1 MDWLGY
7 KITTEGNGNYS
18 VKHVAEGD
26 EKKPYVSLA
35 TFYQCGQKDYPN
47 LKVGRPTED
56 ICEQCYIFSNGLK
69 YLANHTTNST
79 ALLHINSTAN
89 DSLFYQ

>member
-1 MDWLGY
+1 MGY

-47 LKVGRPTED
+47 LKVGRPT
-56 ICEQCYIFSNGLK
+56 
-69 YLANHTTNST
+69 
-79 ALLHINSTAN
+79 
-89 DSLFYQ
+89 